1 MAGDVAH
8 TVHSSGSR
16 ERTFGL
22 DLLRAVAILL
32 VLIEHSWRL
41 LPDQPASERLI
52 ALPGMWGVDL
62 FFVLS
67 GFLVGSLAI
76 RAFDQT
82 KVTWPMVV
90 QFWRRRWYRTL
101 PLYYLF
107 LVLNIS
113 LLWIQ
118 GRPLDSFPLSYV
130 VFSQSFGWEHPWFFG
145 EAWSL
150 AVEEWFYL
158 LLPLLIIGLGLV
170 FRSPKWGVIM
180 TIVTIGMGCLLLRI
194 GWAMI
199 HQEPTIRVWSH
210 LFRVPTMLRLD
221 AIAIGVVGAYL
232 HRYHRLAWTSR
243 PILFAGVGVALLA
256 THEIWVRQIVLT
268 GQAGFLAKTAYFST
282 AGLGLLLLFPWAIGF
297 RSPHHVV
304 TRVVTAVSLWS
315 YALYLIHDSFLLD
328 GLFRGGSPFEQ
339 GSFLYVGYWVV
350 CFLLAATAYRWYEKP
365 MTDLRDRPS
374 AWFARVTNRPVTG
387 DR

>member
-1 MAGDVAH
+1 M
-8 TVHSSGSR
+8 HSGGSR
-16 ERTFGL
+16 ERIFGL

-32 VLIEHSWRL
+32 VLFEHSWRL
-41 LPDQPASERLI
+41 LPSAPPSQRLV

-76 RAFDQT
+76 KAFDQA
-82 KVTWPMVV
+82 KVTWSMVV

-118 GRPLDSFPLSYV
+118 GRPLDSFPVSYV

-158 LLPLLIIGLGLV
+158 LLPILIIGFGFV
-170 FRSPKWGVIM
+170 FRSPKWGVVM

-194 GWAMI
+194 GWAVI
-199 HQEPTIRVWSH
+199 YQEPTIRVWSH

-232 HRYHRLAWTSR
+232 HRYYRSAWTSR
-243 PILFAGVGVALLA
+243 PILFAAIGVALLVI
-256 THEIWVRQIVLT
+256 HETWVRQIVLT
-268 GQAGFLAKTAYFST
+268 GQAGFLAKTTYFST
-282 AGLGLLLLFPWAIGF
+282 AGLGLLLLFPLAIAF
-297 RSPHHVV
+297 HSPHHVV

-328 GLFRGGSPFEQ
+328 GLIRRAPYWVESTFAPEQ
-339 GSFLYVGYWVV
+339 VALVYVGYWTA
-350 CFLLAATAYRWYEKP
+350 CFLLAATVYRWYEKP
-365 MTDLRDRPS
+365 MMDLRDRPS
-374 AWFARVTNRPVTG
+374 AWLPRAADRPVT